1 MTEKSTTKISPRPTQ
16 RPTTKSTK
24 KISTSS
30 NPPVSQKIEDMS
42 PTPNPTQISRREM
55 FQQRRADRRH
65 RRVLCKKIKGIFN
78 DFQLLNSFSRFF
90 HAKSLEADKL

>member
-1 MTEKSTTKISPRPTQ
+1 MTEKSTTKISPKPTQ
-16 RPTTKSTK
+16 RPTAKTTK

-30 NPPVSQKIEDMS
+30 KPPISQKIEEMS

-65 RRVLCKKIKGIFN
+65 RRVLCKKIKGIFH
-78 DFQLLNSFSRFF
+78 DFQPLNCYIIFF
-90 HAKSLEADKL
+90 FVDFND

>member
-16 RPTTKSTK
+16 RSTTKPTK

-30 NPPVSQKIEDMS
+30 NPPISQKIEEMS

-65 RRVLCKKIKGIFN
+65 RRVLCKKIKGIFQ
-78 DFQLLNSFSRFF
+78 DFRRLNSYIKFF
-90 HAKSLEADKL
+90 HAESN